1 MAEAETTAYDH
12 RFHCL
17 SRVPIFA
24 PLTDDAR
31 HEVAALAHTRHYDRN
46 EVIYVPDDRPGLNI
60 VHRGRV
66 KAYRLTAN
74 GTEQL
79 VRVVGEGDFL
89 GETALFTSVPAGGF
103 ATALVPSEIC
113 SVSRKDMHDLLE
125 RYPGVAL
132 DLLEAM
138 AGRLHSA
145 EEQLSLLS
153 GQPVAAR
160 LARHLLDRSVT
171 AGSAAFTLDTTKK
184 DLASFLG
191 TTPETLSRRL
201 TAMQADGLIDLG
213 PRRFVKILDVDRLRS
228 LLA

>member
-1 MAEAETTAYDH
+1 MAETSTAAHDH
-12 RFHCL
+12 RYRCL

-24 PLTDDAR
+24 TLTDDAR
-31 HEVAALAHTRHYDRN
+31 HDVAALARTRHYDRN
-46 EVIYVPDDRPGLNI
+46 EVVYVPDDRPGLNI
-60 VHRGRV
+60 VHSGRV
-66 KAYRLTAN
+66 KAYRLTEN
-74 GTEQL
+74 GSEQL
-79 VRVVGEGDFL
+79 VRVVDEGDFI

-103 ATALVPSEIC
+103 AAALVPSEIC
-113 SVSRKDMHDLLE
+113 SVSPKDMHDLLE

-138 AGRLHSA
+138 AGRLHRA

-160 LARHLLDRSVT
+160 LARHLLNRSVA
-171 AGSAAFTLDTTKK
+171 AGSAGFSLDTTKK

-201 TAMQADGLIDLG
+201 AALEADELIRMGRGRLVEIIDADGLRALI
-213 PRRFVKILDVDRLRS
+213 
-228 LLA
+228 A